1 MRKSPAHGPHDGGG
15 ESLEDFMLHYDPSTV
30 RDPMDALFDELL
42 TMDREPENLLD
53 VVESARKDERPRGD

>member
-1 MRKSPAHGPHDGGG
+1 
-15 ESLEDFMLHYDPSTV
+15 MLHYDPSTV
-30 RDPMDALFDELL
+30 RDPMDVLFDELL